1 MKKDKTGE
9 IFSISEFAEAC
20 GTTKDTLYHYEKQ
33 GILIPA
39 TDENNHYRYYS
50 INDFHLFQYI
60 AHLRRLGFSISEI
73 RECVKKRNV
82 QTYLEMMAHSQER
95 CLEEITEAQRR
106 HAIITN
112 AREAAF
118 EFTHILPETPRIEY
132 SEEEYY
138 YITELQVKLNTLD
151 GIRKLRDH
159 LVTADGMPAIS
170 SNLIVFKYNPR
181 ISSSFSEENRLY
193 MMTQTSNPKGLPE
206 ERLHVKPAGFYL
218 HIFFRMNLPDS
229 TTKDREKYYKKMEAY
244 IADHNYKISTDL
256 YCYNRISRFLTDNP
270 KEYLAEFVIGV
281 E

>member
-9 IFSISEFAEAC
+9 TFSISEFAEAC
-20 GTTKDTLYHYEKQ
+20 GTTKDTLYHYEKR
-33 GILIPA
+33 GILMPA

-60 AHLRRLGFSISEI
+60 AHLRRLGLSIPEI
-73 RECVKKRNV
+73 RECVNNRNV
-82 QTYLEMMAHSQER
+82 GTYLEMMASSQKR

-118 EFTHILPETPRIEY
+118 EFTHIPPDTPKIEY
-132 SEEEYY
+132 SEEECYY
-138 YITELQVKLNTLD
+138 MTELRVKLNTLE

-159 LVTADGMPAIS
+159 LIMAEGMPAIS

-193 MMTQTSNPKGLPE
+193 MMTQTTNPKGFAE
-206 ERLHVKPAGFYL
+206 EDLHIKPAGFYL

-229 TTKDREKYYKKMEAY
+229 TAKDREMYYKKMEAY
-244 IADHNYKISTDL
+244 ITDHNYKISTDL

-270 KEYLAEFVIGV
+270 EEYLAEFVIGV

>member
-1 MKKDKTGE
+1 VKKDKTGE
-9 IFSISEFAEAC
+9 TFSISEFAEAC
-20 GTTKDTLYHYEKQ
+20 GTTKDTLYHYEKR
-33 GILIPA
+33 GILMPA

-60 AHLRRLGFSISEI
+60 AHLRRLGLSIPEI
-73 RECVKKRNV
+73 RECVNNRNV
-82 QTYLEMMAHSQER
+82 GTYLEMMASSQKR

-118 EFTHILPETPRIEY
+118 EFTHIPPDTPKIEY
-132 SEEEYY
+132 SEEECYY
-138 YITELQVKLNTLD
+138 MTELRVKLNTLE

-159 LVTADGMPAIS
+159 LIMAEGMPAIS

-193 MMTQTSNPKGLPE
+193 MMTQTTNPKGFAE
-206 ERLHVKPAGFYL
+206 EDLHIKPAGFYL

-229 TTKDREKYYKKMEAY
+229 TAKDREMYYKKMEAY
-244 IADHNYKISTDL
+244 ITDHNYKISTDL

-270 KEYLAEFVIGV
+270 EEYLAEFVIGV